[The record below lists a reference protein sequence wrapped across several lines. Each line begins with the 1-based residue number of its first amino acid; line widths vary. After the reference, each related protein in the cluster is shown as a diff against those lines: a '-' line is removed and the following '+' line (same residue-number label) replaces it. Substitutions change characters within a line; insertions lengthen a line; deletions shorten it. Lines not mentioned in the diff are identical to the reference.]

1 MELMRIWQN
10 YWIYIGIF
18 FLIEVPDVF
27 EEAYI
32 AALNR
37 VLKWSEAMAW
47 NLCQTKVAKE
57 LLILAQEHFQ
67 N

>member
-37 VLKWSEAMAW
+37 VLKWSEAMA
-47 NLCQTKVAKE
+47 
-57 LLILAQEHFQ
+57 
-67 N
+67 